1 MLLIFTH
8 HPSGGEK
15 SRNRIATILSC
26 FNFRKNRHWAQ
37 NKAKKKTSP
46 QRNQMRSEIENDLN
60 QVKSEV
66 KKTETL
72 ISKNK
77 YIYIKGYKCGHK
89 YSTRTHVCPYV
100 MFKHIISSY
109 MYVWPHVMYTYM
121 NVCYYQCV
129 HTYWQAHTLFHRHQS
144 DDHWNVSVDWRMYG

>member
-89 YSTRTHVCPYV
+89 YSTRTHVCPHV

-109 MYVWPHVMYTYM
+109 MYVWPHVMYMHYLLYLNYKFKSWKTKKLFVFVWFVNAYM
-121 NVCYYQCV
+121 
-129 HTYWQAHTLFHRHQS
+129 HTYLTCILF
-144 DDHWNVSVDWRMYG
+144 